1 MTTTFTPTADPSDLQ
16 ATGVQTTAS
25 APATAGRAGE
35 KLWRTGATA
44 GIVASGATAAV
55 AALARGAD
63 ISLKVSGQ
71 AIPVAGFAQLT
82 FVASLIGIVIA
93 IVASHRASRP
103 QRTFVRS
110 TLALT
115 LVSIVPDVLADAQTA
130 TRLTLALTHIVAA
143 AIVIPAL
150 ASRLHD

>member
-1 MTTTFTPTADPSDLQ
+1 MTTTFTPTADPTNLHT
-16 ATGVQTTAS
+16 TGVQTITS
-25 APATAGRAGE
+25 VPATPTRAGA

-55 AALARGAD
+55 AALASAAD
-63 ISLKVSGQ
+63 VSLKVSGQ

-82 FVASLIGIVIA
+82 FVASLIGVALA
-93 IVASHRASRP
+93 IVLSHRASRP
-103 QRTFVRS
+103 TRTFVRT

-115 LVSIVPDVLADAQTA
+115 VVSIVPDVLADAQTA
-130 TRLTLALTHIVAA
+130 TRFTLALTHIVAA